1 MILSLPRF
9 RDSEGWENT
18 TRYSAHANSL
28 KKLLELVLEVSGG
41 GRAFGGRIGDGL
53 FSERWQRARG
63 RAG

>member
-1 MILSLPRF
+1 MILSLPRS

-18 TRYSAHANSL
+18 TRYSPHANSL

-53 FSERWQRARG
+53 FAER
-63 RAG
+63 